1 MEDFL
6 DHELVIADIVPLT
19 PAVKLFE
26 IRRKDGQPLPAFTA
40 GAHIRVRT
48 PNGQVRKYSLCND
61 ANQQD
66 CYQIAVKREAQG
78 RGGSISLCDDAQ
90 IGDAIAVSAPSNA
103 FELVD
108 AAKSYLFIAGGIGIT
123 PLLSMIRTMGE
134 LPNAPW
140 KLYYLTRDRENTPF
154 LQELV
159 DAHWPGKVVLHHTKG
174 GSGQRLDLW
183 PIFEKENSAHV
194 YCCGSSGLM
203 ADVKDMTG
211 HWNPKFVH
219 FESFDDAVVAKPDDV
234 PFTVKCTRSGIE
246 AQVPVG
252 KTILQVVSEQGV
264 KVPFSCESGTCGTCK
279 TLLLSGEADH
289 RDWVLL
295 PEEQCS
301 QIMIC
306 VSRAKTP
313 VLEIDL

>member
-6 DHELVIADIVPLT
+6 DHELVISDIVQMT

-26 IRRKDGQPLPAFTA
+26 IRRKDRQPLPAFTA
-40 GAHIRVRT
+40 GAHIRVQV
-48 PNGQVRKYSLCND
+48 PNGMVRKYSLCND

-78 RGGSISLCDDAQ
+78 RGGSISLWDEAQ
-90 IGDAIAVSAPSNA
+90 VGDSIAVSAPSNA
-103 FELVD
+103 FELVEP
-108 AAKSYLFIAGGIGIT
+108 AKAYMFIAGGIGIT
-123 PLLSMIRTMGE
+123 PLLSMIRTMGD
-134 LPNAPW
+134 LPAAPW
-140 KLYYLTRDRENTPF
+140 KLYYLTRDRDNTPF
-154 LQELV
+154 LQDLI
-159 DAHWPGKVVLHHTKG
+159 DTHWPGKVILHHTKSTG
-174 GSGQRLDLW
+174 KRLDLW
-183 PIFEKENSAHV
+183 PILEKENTAHV
-194 YCCGSSGLM
+194 YCCGSPELM
-203 ADVKDMTG
+203 AEVKDMTG

-234 PFTVKCTRSGIE
+234 PFTVKCTRSGLQVE
-246 AQVPVG
+246 VPVG
-252 KTILQVVSEQGV
+252 KSILQVLNEQGV

-279 TLLLSGEADH
+279 TPLLQGQADH

-295 PEEQCS
+295 PEEQQS

-306 VSRAKTP
+306 VSRAKSA